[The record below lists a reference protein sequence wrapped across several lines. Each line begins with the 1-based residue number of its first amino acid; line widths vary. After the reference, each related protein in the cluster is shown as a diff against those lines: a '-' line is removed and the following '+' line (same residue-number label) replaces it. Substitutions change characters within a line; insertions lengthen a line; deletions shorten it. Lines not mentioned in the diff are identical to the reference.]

1 MHLSGHSFASINVPC
16 FLSAYLLSTA
26 FKDYKIVLLNDRL
39 FSLLFSK
46 EIILQSLTIFTFSC
60 NYPNDQHWI
69 VLNRDSHLLLSS
81 APLTCNRLLKAF
93 IPHIVGRP
101 ASPITAY
108 LSVFVPYLDS
118 CSNCFNITI
127 SWGWCFPQIL
137 FYYVWVHWQYLFIRS
152 MLIHVW
158 HLKHTFPESSMIMKK
173 DIVKCSLGNYL
184 KFIIALET
192 KIDRECK

>member
-26 FKDYKIVLLNDRL
+26 FKDYKTVLLNDRL

-69 VLNRDSHLLLSS
+69 VWIEILIFYYHQLLSHVI
-81 APLTCNRLLKAF
+81 RLLKAS

-101 ASPITAY
+101 VAPITAY

-118 CSNCFNITI
+118 CSSAVLISPFPGAGRFLRYCFTMCEATGNT
-127 SWGWCFPQIL
+127 CL
-137 FYYVWVHWQYLFIRS
+137 
-152 MLIHVW
+152 
-158 HLKHTFPESSMIMKK
+158 
-173 DIVKCSLGNYL
+173 LGRCWL
-184 KFIIALET
+184 MSDT
-192 KIDRECK
+192 